1 MKLVLS
7 NAPDHGQKIFT
18 DDSVVRV
25 MSRKEAEDAGL
36 DIDAAEVVDGTSVSG
51 LFSRLGGA
59 ADVSW

>member
-25 MSRKEAEDAGL
+25 MSRKEAGDSGL
-36 DIDAAEVVDGTSVSG
+36 DIDAAEAVDGTSVSVM
-51 LFSRLGGA
+51 L
-59 ADVSW
+59 